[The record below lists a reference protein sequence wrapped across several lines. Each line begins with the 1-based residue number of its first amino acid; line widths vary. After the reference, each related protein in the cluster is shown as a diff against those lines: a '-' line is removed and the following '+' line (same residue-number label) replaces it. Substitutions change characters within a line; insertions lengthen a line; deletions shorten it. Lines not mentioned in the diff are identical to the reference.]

1 MQKPHKEVVRMEE
14 LSTRYNPSDLEEKWY
29 SRWKEGGY
37 FEPRGTGEPFTIMIP
52 PPNIT
57 APLHMGHALN
67 LVIQD
72 IIIRFKRMKGFKALW
87 VPGED
92 HAGIATQ
99 NAVEK
104 DLAKKGT
111 NRKELGREK
120 FLEATWNWTAEYRQ
134 RIREQIEAMG
144 CSVDW
149 SRERF
154 TMDDGLSEAVRKA
167 FVHLYK
173 QGLIY
178 RGKYIVN
185 WCPRCATVLS
195 DEEVEHE
202 DEKGAFYHIKY
213 PIKGSEEYVVIATTR
228 PETMLAD
235 TAVAVYPS
243 DDRYEGLSG
252 KTVILPLMDREIPII
267 QDRYV
272 DPSFGTGAL
281 KVTPAHDP
289 NDFQI
294 GLRHG
299 LEVIEVI
306 DKDAKINENGGK
318 YSGLDRYE
326 ARKQVVKDL
335 EEQGFLIKVEPMVHA
350 VGRCYRCETI
360 VEPSLSDQWYVK
372 VGPLAEKAIEAVEHG
387 DVVFFP
393 ETWKKVYLNWMHE
406 IRDWCISRQLW
417 WGHRVPVWYCD
428 DCNEVIVEEHDPEFC
443 PKCGSR
449 RLRQDED
456 VLDTWF
462 SSQLWPFT
470 TLGWP
475 EKTSDLEAFYPT
487 SVLVTAFDIIFF
499 WVARMIMAG
508 YHFMGEKPFNHV
520 YITRLIRDKNGRKM
534 SKSLGNGIDPLD
546 VIEEHG
552 TDAMRFTL
560 AILAAQNHDIK
571 LDVRFFETY
580 KKFANKIWNASR
592 FVLLNMEGFE
602 RMEIDETK
610 LAVEDRWIMSRLAK
624 SVTAVERSIDV
635 YDFPTASKTIYSFF
649 WNEFCDWY
657 IESIKPRLNRGGE
670 DRTVAQNV
678 LITTLDA
685 SLRMLHPFMPYITE
699 ELWQRLPG
707 SEGLLISSEWPEFDE
722 SDFDDASENEFSRIM
737 EMVRG
742 IRNVKAEMN
751 IPPSSKTDVYCLG
764 REFDPE
770 ILNLVSHLSNSNE
783 IGWRDEKTSG
793 SVSAWADTENTLYVV
808 LGEIDTEAEIRRLE
822 GKLDKERNDLIRT
835 KSKLE
840 NKSFVYNAPEEVVN
854 ENRERLSISQEN
866 IRRIEKII
874 EDLR

>member
-1 MQKPHKEVVRMEE
+1 MKE

-29 SRWKEGGY
+29 SCWKEGGF
-37 FEPRGTGEPFTIMIP
+37 FEPKGSGEPFTIMIP

-72 IIIRFKRMKGFKALW
+72 IIIRFKRMKGYRALW

-111 NRKELGREK
+111 NRKELGRER
-120 FLEATWNWTAEYRQ
+120 FLETTWNWAKEYRQ

-154 TMDDGLSEAVRKA
+154 TMDEGLSEAVRKA
-167 FVHLYK
+167 FVMLYK
-173 QGLIY
+173 EGLIY

-185 WCPRCATVLS
+185 WCPRCSTVLS

-213 PIKGSEEYVVIATTR
+213 PIKDSDGYVIIATTR

-243 DDRYEGLSG
+243 DDRYEGLVG
-252 KTVILPLMDREIPII
+252 KTVILPLMNREIPII

-299 LEVIEVI
+299 LEVIEVL
-306 DKDAKINENGGK
+306 DKDARINENGGK
-318 YSGLDRYE
+318 YKGLDRYE
-326 ARKQVVKDL
+326 ARKQIVKDL

-350 VGRCYRCETI
+350 VGRCYRCETV
-360 VEPSLSDQWYVK
+360 VEPCLSDQWYVK
-372 VGPLAEKAIEAVEHG
+372 VGPLAEKAIEAVEEG
-387 DVVFFP
+387 SVTFFP
-393 ETWKKVYLNWMHE
+393 ETWKKVYLNWMNE

-428 DCNEVIVEEHDPEFC
+428 DCNEVIVEEQDPSVC
-443 PKCGSR
+443 PKCGSKNI
-449 RLRQDED
+449 RQDED

-475 EKTSDLEAFYPT
+475 EKTEDLESFYPT

-546 VIEEHG
+546 VIREHG

-571 LDVRFFETY
+571 LDVRFFDIY
-580 KKFANKIWNASR
+580 KKFANKIWNAAR
-592 FVLLNMEGFE
+592 FALLNMEGFE
-602 RMEIDETK
+602 KVNLDEEE
-610 LAVEDRWIMSRLAK
+610 LAIEDRWILSRLAK
-624 SVTAVERSIDV
+624 SVKAVEESIDG
-635 YDFPTASKTIYSFF
+635 YDFPSASKMIYSFF

-657 IESIKPRLNRGGE
+657 IESTKPRLNREG
-670 DRTVAQNV
+670 RSRIVAQNV
-678 LITTLDA
+678 LVRTLDA

-699 ELWQRLPG
+699 ELWQNLPG
-707 SEGLLISSEWPEFDE
+707 SDGLLITARWPEFDE
-722 SDFDDASENEFSRIM
+722 SSFDNPSEVEYSRIM
-737 EMVRG
+737 DMVRG
-742 IRNVKAEMN
+742 VRNIKAEMN
-751 IPPSSKTDVYCLG
+751 IPPSSKTAVYYIG
-764 REFDPE
+764 EV
-770 ILNLVSHLSNSNE
+770 LNQEVVELVSHLSNSNE
-783 IGWRDEKTSG
+783 IDRRAEKTSG
-793 SVSAWADTENTLYVV
+793 SVSAWGDAENTLYVV
-808 LGEIDTEAEIRRLE
+808 LGEIDTDAEIERLT
-822 GKLDKERNDLIRT
+822 GKLEKERVDLART
-835 KSKLE
+835 LSKLE
-840 NKSFVYNAPEEVVN
+840 NGDFIRNAPEEVIT
-854 ENRERLSISQEN
+854 ENRERLATSKDN

-874 EDLR
+874 EDLK

>member
-1 MQKPHKEVVRMEE
+1 MEE

-111 NRKELGREK
+111 NREELGREK

-154 TMDDGLSEAVRKA
+154 TMDDGLSEAVRKS
-167 FVHLYK
+167 FVDLYK

-243 DDRYEGLSG
+243 DERYEGLAG
-252 KTVILPLMDREIPII
+252 KTVILPLMNREIPII

-306 DKDAKINENGGK
+306 DKDARINENGGK
-318 YSGLDRYE
+318 YRGLDRYE

-372 VGPLAEKAIEAVEHG
+372 VGPLAKRAIEAVEQG

-428 DCNEVIVEEHDPEFC
+428 DCNEIIVEEHDPEFC
-443 PKCGSR
+443 PRCGSR
-449 RLRQDED
+449 KLRQDED

-475 EKTSDLEAFYPT
+475 EKTSDLKAFYPT

-508 YHFMGEKPFNHV
+508 YHFMGDKPFDHV

-571 LDVRFFETY
+571 LDVRFFDTY

-592 FVLLNMEGFE
+592 FVFLNMEGFE
-602 RMEIDETK
+602 KMEIDETK

-624 SVTAVERSIDV
+624 SVTAVESSIDV

-657 IESIKPRLNRGGE
+657 IESIKPRLNRGAE
-670 DRTVAQNV
+670 DRAVAQNV
-678 LITTLDA
+678 LIKILDA

-699 ELWQRLPG
+699 EIWQRLPG

-737 EMVRG
+737 EIVRG

-764 REFDPE
+764 REIDSE
-770 ILNLVSHLSNSNE
+770 VLKLVSHLSNSNE
-783 IGWRDEKTSG
+783 IGRRDEKTSG
-793 SVSAWADTENTLYVV
+793 SVSAWADNENTLYVV
-808 LGEIDTEAEIRRLE
+808 LGEIDTEAEIQRLQ
-822 GKLDKERNDLIRT
+822 GKLEKERNDLTRT

-840 NKSFVYNAPEEVVN
+840 NKSFVDNAPEEVVN
-854 ENRERLSISQEN
+854 ENRERLSISQDN
-866 IRRIEKII
+866 ILRIEKII

>member
-1 MQKPHKEVVRMEE
+1 MKE

-29 SRWKEGGY
+29 SCWKEGGF
-37 FEPRGTGEPFTIMIP
+37 FEPKGSGEPFTIMIP

-72 IIIRFKRMKGFKALW
+72 IIIRFKRMKGYRALW

-111 NRKELGREK
+111 NRKELGRER
-120 FLEATWNWTAEYRQ
+120 FLETTWNWAKEYRQ

-154 TMDDGLSEAVRKA
+154 TMDEGLSEAVRKA
-167 FVHLYK
+167 FVMLYK
-173 QGLIY
+173 EGLIY

-185 WCPRCATVLS
+185 WCPRCSTVLS

-213 PIKGSEEYVVIATTR
+213 PIKDSDEYVIIATTR

-243 DDRYEGLSG
+243 DDRYEGLVG
-252 KTVILPLMDREIPII
+252 KTVILPLMNREIPII

-299 LEVIEVI
+299 LEVIEVL
-306 DKDAKINENGGK
+306 DKDARINENGGK
-318 YSGLDRYE
+318 YKGLDRYE
-326 ARKQVVKDL
+326 ARKQIVKDL

-350 VGRCYRCETI
+350 VGRCYRCETV
-360 VEPSLSDQWYVK
+360 VEPCLSDQWYVK
-372 VGPLAEKAIEAVEHG
+372 VGPLAEKAIEAVEEG
-387 DVVFFP
+387 SVTFFP
-393 ETWKKVYLNWMHE
+393 ETWKKVYLNWMNE

-428 DCNEVIVEEHDPEFC
+428 DCNEVIVEEQDPSVC
-443 PKCGSR
+443 PKCGSKNI
-449 RLRQDED
+449 RQDED

-475 EKTSDLEAFYPT
+475 EKTEDLESFYPT

-546 VIEEHG
+546 VIREHG

-571 LDVRFFETY
+571 LDVRFFDIY
-580 KKFANKIWNASR
+580 KKFANKIWNAAR
-592 FVLLNMEGFE
+592 FALLNMEGFE
-602 RMEIDETK
+602 KVNLDEEE
-610 LAVEDRWIMSRLAK
+610 LAIEDRWILSRLAK
-624 SVTAVERSIDV
+624 SVKAVEESIDG
-635 YDFPTASKTIYSFF
+635 YDFPSASKMIYSFF

-657 IESIKPRLNRGGE
+657 IESTKPRLNREG
-670 DRTVAQNV
+670 RSRIVAQNV
-678 LITTLDA
+678 LVRTLDA

-699 ELWQRLPG
+699 ELWQNLPG
-707 SEGLLISSEWPEFDE
+707 SDGLLITARWPEFDE
-722 SDFDDASENEFSRIM
+722 SSFDNPSEVEYSRIM
-737 EMVRG
+737 DMVRG
-742 IRNVKAEMN
+742 VRNIKAEMN
-751 IPPSSKTDVYCLG
+751 IPPSSKTAVYYIG
-764 REFDPE
+764 EV
-770 ILNLVSHLSNSNE
+770 LNQEVVELVSHLSNSNE
-783 IGWRDEKTSG
+783 IDRRAEKTSG
-793 SVSAWADTENTLYVV
+793 SVSAWGDAENTLYVV
-808 LGEIDTEAEIRRLE
+808 LGEIDTDAEIERLT
-822 GKLDKERNDLIRT
+822 GKLEKERVDLART
-835 KSKLE
+835 LSKLE
-840 NKSFVYNAPEEVVN
+840 NGDFIRNAPEEVIT
-854 ENRERLSISQEN
+854 ENRERLATSKDN

-874 EDLR
+874 EDLK

>member
-1 MQKPHKEVVRMEE
+1 MKE
-14 LSTRYNPSDLEEKWY
+14 LSTRYSPSELEKKWY

-72 IIIRFKRMKGFKALW
+72 FIIRFKRMKGFRALW

-111 NRKELGREK
+111 NRKEMGREK
-120 FLEATWNWTAEYRQ
+120 FLETTWDWAKEYRQ

-167 FVHLYK
+167 FVDLYK
-173 QGLIY
+173 EGLIY

-185 WCPRCATVLS
+185 WCPRCSTVLS

-213 PIKGSEEYVVIATTR
+213 PIKGGEEFVVIATTR

-243 DDRYEGLSG
+243 DERYSDLTG
-252 KTVILPLMDREIPII
+252 KTVILPLMEREIPII

-318 YSGLDRYE
+318 YRGLDRYE

-350 VGRCYRCETI
+350 VGRCYRCDTV

-372 VGPLAEKAIEAVEHG
+372 VGPLAERAIAAVENG
-387 DVVFFP
+387 EVVFFP
-393 ETWKKVYLNWMHE
+393 ETWKKVYLNWMRE

-428 DCNEVIVEEHDPEFC
+428 DCNEVIVEENDPSVC

-449 RLRQDED
+449 KLRQDED

-475 EKTSDLEAFYPT
+475 ETTPDLETFYPT

-508 YHFMGEKPFNHV
+508 YHFIGDRPFDHV

-546 VIEEHG
+546 VIKEHG

-560 AILAAQNHDIK
+560 AVLAAQNHDIK
-571 LDVRFFETY
+571 LDVKFFDTY
-580 KKFANKIWNASR
+580 KKFANKIWNAAR
-592 FVLLNMEGFE
+592 FALLNIEGFE
-602 RMEIDETK
+602 EIDLRKEK
-610 LAVEDRWIMSRLAK
+610 LAIEDRWILSRLAR
-624 SVTAVERSIDV
+624 SVKTVEESIDS
-635 YDFPTASKTIYSFF
+635 YDFPSAAKTIYSFF

-657 IESIKPRLNRGGE
+657 IESIKPRLNGGGRN
-670 DRTVAQNV
+670 RTIAQNV
-678 LITTLDA
+678 LVRILDS

-699 ELWQRLPG
+699 ELWQRLPD
-707 SEGLLISSEWPEFDE
+707 SKGLLIASEWPEFDE
-722 SDFDDASENEFSRIM
+722 SDFDVSSENEFSKIM

-751 IPPSSKTDVYCLG
+751 IPPSSRTDVYYLG
-764 REFDPE
+764 ERIDTE
-770 ILNLVSHLSNSNE
+770 ILKLVSNLSNSGE
-783 IGWRDEKTSG
+783 LIARSEKASG
-793 SVSAWADTENTLYVV
+793 SVSAWGDSGNTLYVV
-808 LGEIDTEAEIRRLE
+808 LGEIDTIAEIERLE
-822 GKLDKERNDLIRT
+822 GKLEKERSDLART

-840 NKSFVYNAPEEVVN
+840 NKSFVDNAPEEVVN
-854 ENRERLSISQEN
+854 ENKERLIISQDN

-874 EDLR
+874 EDLK

>member
-1 MQKPHKEVVRMEE
+1 MKE

-29 SRWKEGGY
+29 SCWKEGGF
-37 FEPRGTGEPFTIMIP
+37 FEPKGSGEPFTIMIP

-72 IIIRFKRMKGFKALW
+72 IIIRFKRMKGYRVLW

-111 NRKELGREK
+111 NRKELGRER
-120 FLEATWNWTAEYRQ
+120 FLETTWNWAKEYRQ

-154 TMDDGLSEAVRKA
+154 TMDEGLSEAVRKA
-167 FVHLYK
+167 FVMLYK
-173 QGLIY
+173 EGLIY

-185 WCPRCATVLS
+185 WCPRCSTVLS

-202 DEKGAFYHIKY
+202 DEKGAFYYIKY
-213 PIKGSEEYVVIATTR
+213 PIKDSDEYVIIATTR

-243 DDRYEGLSG
+243 DDRYEGLAG
-252 KTVILPLMDREIPII
+252 KTVILPLMNREIPII

-299 LEVIEVI
+299 LEVIEVL
-306 DKDAKINENGGK
+306 DKDARINENGGK
-318 YSGLDRYE
+318 YKGLDRYE
-326 ARKQVVKDL
+326 ARKQIVKDL

-350 VGRCYRCETI
+350 VGRCYRCETV

-372 VGPLAEKAIEAVEHG
+372 VGPLAEKAIEAVEEG
-387 DVVFFP
+387 SVTFFP
-393 ETWKKVYLNWMHE
+393 ETWKKVYLNWMNE

-428 DCNEVIVEEHDPEFC
+428 DCNEVIVEEQDPSVC
-443 PKCGSR
+443 PKCGSKNI
-449 RLRQDED
+449 RQDED

-475 EKTSDLEAFYPT
+475 EKTEDLESFYPT

-546 VIEEHG
+546 VIREHG

-571 LDVRFFETY
+571 LDVRFFDIY
-580 KKFANKIWNASR
+580 KKFANKIWNAAR
-592 FVLLNMEGFE
+592 FALLNMEGFE
-602 RMEIDETK
+602 KVNLDEEE
-610 LAVEDRWIMSRLAK
+610 LAIEDRWILSRLAK
-624 SVTAVERSIDV
+624 SVKAVEESIDG
-635 YDFPTASKTIYSFF
+635 YDFPSASKMIYSFF

-657 IESIKPRLNRGGE
+657 IESTKPRLNREG
-670 DRTVAQNV
+670 RSRIVAQNV
-678 LITTLDA
+678 LVRTLDA

-699 ELWQRLPG
+699 ELWQNLPG
-707 SEGLLISSEWPEFDE
+707 SDGLLITARWPEFDE
-722 SDFDDASENEFSRIM
+722 SSFDNPSEMEYSRIM
-737 EMVRG
+737 DMVRG
-742 IRNVKAEMN
+742 VRNIKAEMN
-751 IPPSSKTDVYCLG
+751 IPPSSKTDVYYIG
-764 REFDPE
+764 EV
-770 ILNLVSHLSNSNE
+770 LNQEVVELVSHLSNSNE
-783 IGWRDEKTSG
+783 IDRRAEKTSG
-793 SVSAWADTENTLYVV
+793 SVSAWGDAENTLYVV
-808 LGEIDTEAEIRRLE
+808 LGEIDTDAEIERLT
-822 GKLDKERNDLIRT
+822 GKLEKERVDLART
-835 KSKLE
+835 LSKLE
-840 NKSFVYNAPEEVVN
+840 NGDFIRNAPEEVIT
-854 ENRERLSISQEN
+854 ENRERLATSKDN

-874 EDLR
+874 EDLK

>member
-1 MQKPHKEVVRMEE
+1 MEE

-111 NRKELGREK
+111 NREELGREK

-154 TMDDGLSEAVRKA
+154 TMDDGLSEAVRKS
-167 FVHLYK
+167 FVDLYK

-243 DDRYEGLSG
+243 DERYEGIAG
-252 KTVILPLMDREIPII
+252 KTVILPLMNREIPII

-306 DKDAKINENGGK
+306 DKDARINENGGK
-318 YSGLDRYE
+318 YRGLDRYE

-372 VGPLAEKAIEAVEHG
+372 VGPLAKRAIEAVEQG

-428 DCNEVIVEEHDPEFC
+428 DCNETIVEEHDPEFC
-443 PKCGSR
+443 PRCGSR
-449 RLRQDED
+449 KLRQDED

-475 EKTSDLEAFYPT
+475 EKTSDLKAFYPT

-508 YHFMGEKPFNHV
+508 YHFMGDKPFDHV

-571 LDVRFFETY
+571 LDVRFFDTY

-602 RMEIDETK
+602 KMEIDETK

-624 SVTAVERSIDV
+624 SVTAVESSIDV

-657 IESIKPRLNRGGE
+657 IESIKPRLNRGAE
-670 DRTVAQNV
+670 DRAVAQNV
-678 LITTLDA
+678 LIKILDA

-699 ELWQRLPG
+699 EIWQRLPG

-737 EMVRG
+737 EIVRG

-764 REFDPE
+764 REIDSE
-770 ILNLVSHLSNSNE
+770 VLKLVSHLSNSNE
-783 IGWRDEKTSG
+783 IGRRDEKTSG
-793 SVSAWADTENTLYVV
+793 SVSAWADNENTLYVV
-808 LGEIDTEAEIRRLE
+808 LGEIDTEAEIQRLQ
-822 GKLDKERNDLIRT
+822 GKLEKERNDLTRT

-840 NKSFVYNAPEEVVN
+840 NKSFVDNAPEEVVN
-854 ENRERLSISQEN
+854 ENRERLSISQDN
-866 IRRIEKII
+866 ILRIEKII

>member
-1 MQKPHKEVVRMEE
+1 MEE
-14 LSTRYNPSDLEEKWY
+14 LSTRYSPSELEKKWY

-72 IIIRFKRMKGFKALW
+72 FIIRFKRMKGFRALW

-111 NRKELGREK
+111 NRKEMGREK
-120 FLEATWNWTAEYRQ
+120 FLETTWDWAKEYRQ

-167 FVHLYK
+167 FVDLYK
-173 QGLIY
+173 EGLIY

-185 WCPRCATVLS
+185 WCPRCSTVLS

-213 PIKGSEEYVVIATTR
+213 PIKGGDEFVVIATTR

-243 DDRYEGLSG
+243 DERYSDLTG
-252 KTVILPLMDREIPII
+252 KTVILPLMEREIPII

-318 YSGLDRYE
+318 YRGLDRYE

-335 EEQGFLIKVEPMVHA
+335 EEQGFLIKIEPMVHA
-350 VGRCYRCETI
+350 VGRCYRCDTV

-372 VGPLAEKAIEAVEHG
+372 VGPLAERAIAAVENG
-387 DVVFFP
+387 EVVFFP
-393 ETWKKVYLNWMHE
+393 ETWKKVYLNWMRE

-428 DCNEVIVEEHDPEFC
+428 DCNEVIVEENDPSVC

-449 RLRQDED
+449 KLRQDED

-475 EKTSDLEAFYPT
+475 ETTPDLETFYPT

-508 YHFMGEKPFNHV
+508 YHFIGDRPFDHV

-546 VIEEHG
+546 VIKEHG

-571 LDVRFFETY
+571 LDVKFFDTY
-580 KKFANKIWNASR
+580 KKFANKIWNAAR
-592 FVLLNMEGFE
+592 FALLNMERFE
-602 RMEIDETK
+602 EIDLRKEK
-610 LAVEDRWIMSRLAK
+610 LAIEDRWILSRLAR
-624 SVTAVERSIDV
+624 SVKTVEESIDS
-635 YDFPTASKTIYSFF
+635 YDFPSAAKTIYSFF

-657 IESIKPRLNRGGE
+657 IESIKPRLNGGGRN
-670 DRTVAQNV
+670 RTIAQNV
-678 LITTLDA
+678 LVRILDS

-699 ELWQRLPG
+699 ELWQRLPD
-707 SEGLLISSEWPEFDE
+707 SKGLLIASEWPEFDE
-722 SDFDDASENEFSRIM
+722 SDFDVSSENEFSKIM

-751 IPPSSKTDVYCLG
+751 IPPSSRTDVYYLG
-764 REFDPE
+764 ERIDTE
-770 ILNLVSHLSNSNE
+770 ILKLVSNLSNSGE
-783 IGWRDEKTSG
+783 LIARSEKASG
-793 SVSAWADTENTLYVV
+793 SVSAWGDSGNTLYVV
-808 LGEIDTEAEIRRLE
+808 LGEIDTIAEIERLE
-822 GKLDKERNDLIRT
+822 GKLEKERSDLART

-840 NKSFVYNAPEEVVN
+840 NKSFVDNAPEEVVN
-854 ENRERLSISQEN
+854 ENKERLIISQDN

-874 EDLR
+874 EDLK

>member
-1 MQKPHKEVVRMEE
+1 MKE

-29 SRWKEGGY
+29 SCWKEGGF
-37 FEPRGTGEPFTIMIP
+37 FEPKGSGEPFTIMIP

-72 IIIRFKRMKGFKALW
+72 IIIRFKRMKGYRALW

-111 NRKELGREK
+111 NRKELGRER
-120 FLEATWNWTAEYRQ
+120 FLETTWNWAKEYRQ

-154 TMDDGLSEAVRKA
+154 TMDEGLSEAVRKA
-167 FVHLYK
+167 FVMLYK
-173 QGLIY
+173 EGLIY

-185 WCPRCATVLS
+185 WCPRCSTVLS

-202 DEKGAFYHIKY
+202 DEKGAFYYIKY
-213 PIKGSEEYVVIATTR
+213 PIKDSDEYVIIATTR

-243 DDRYEGLSG
+243 DDRYEGLAG
-252 KTVILPLMDREIPII
+252 KTVILPLMNREIPII

-299 LEVIEVI
+299 LEVIEVL
-306 DKDAKINENGGK
+306 DKDARINENGGK
-318 YSGLDRYE
+318 YKGLDRYE
-326 ARKQVVKDL
+326 ARKQIVKDL

-350 VGRCYRCETI
+350 VGRCYRCETV

-372 VGPLAEKAIEAVEHG
+372 VGPLAEKAIEAVEEG
-387 DVVFFP
+387 SVTFFP
-393 ETWKKVYLNWMHE
+393 ETWKKVYLNWMNE

-428 DCNEVIVEEHDPEFC
+428 DCNEVIVEEQDPSVC
-443 PKCGSR
+443 PKCGSKNI
-449 RLRQDED
+449 RQDED

-475 EKTSDLEAFYPT
+475 EKTEDLESFYPT

-546 VIEEHG
+546 VIREHG

-571 LDVRFFETY
+571 LDVRFFDIY
-580 KKFANKIWNASR
+580 KKFANKIWNAAR
-592 FVLLNMEGFE
+592 FALLNMEGFE
-602 RMEIDETK
+602 KVNLDEEE
-610 LAVEDRWIMSRLAK
+610 LAIEDRWILSRLAK
-624 SVTAVERSIDV
+624 SVKAVEESIDG
-635 YDFPTASKTIYSFF
+635 YDFPSASKMIYSFF

-657 IESIKPRLNRGGE
+657 IESIKPRLNREGRG
-670 DRTVAQNV
+670 RIVAQNV
-678 LITTLDA
+678 LVRTLDA

-699 ELWQRLPG
+699 ELWQNLPG
-707 SEGLLISSEWPEFDE
+707 SDGLLITARWPEFDE
-722 SDFDDASENEFSRIM
+722 SSFDNPSEMEYSRIM
-737 EMVRG
+737 DMVRG
-742 IRNVKAEMN
+742 VRNIKAEMN
-751 IPPSSKTDVYCLG
+751 IPPSSKTDVYYIG
-764 REFDPE
+764 EV
-770 ILNLVSHLSNSNE
+770 LNQEVVELVSHLSNSNE
-783 IGWRDEKTSG
+783 IDRRAEKTSG
-793 SVSAWADTENTLYVV
+793 SVSAWGDAENTLYVV
-808 LGEIDTEAEIRRLE
+808 LGEIDTDAEIERLT
-822 GKLDKERNDLIRT
+822 GKLEKERGNLTRT
-835 KSKLE
+835 LSKLE
-840 NKSFVYNAPEEVVN
+840 NGDFIRNAPEEVIA
-854 ENRERLSISQEN
+854 ENRERLATSKDN

-874 EDLR
+874 EDLK

>member
-1 MQKPHKEVVRMEE
+1 MKE

-29 SRWKEGGY
+29 SCWKEGGF
-37 FEPRGTGEPFTIMIP
+37 FEPKGSGEPFTIMIP

-72 IIIRFKRMKGFKALW
+72 IIIRFKRMKGYRALW

-111 NRKELGREK
+111 NRKELGRER
-120 FLEATWNWTAEYRQ
+120 FLETTWNWAKEYRQ

-154 TMDDGLSEAVRKA
+154 TMDEGLSEAVRKA
-167 FVHLYK
+167 FVMLYK
-173 QGLIY
+173 EGLIY

-185 WCPRCATVLS
+185 WCPRCSTVLS

-202 DEKGAFYHIKY
+202 DEKGAFYYIKY
-213 PIKGSEEYVVIATTR
+213 PIKDSDEYVIIATTR

-243 DDRYEGLSG
+243 DDRYEGLVG
-252 KTVILPLMDREIPII
+252 KTVILPLMNREIPII

-299 LEVIEVI
+299 LEVIEVL
-306 DKDAKINENGGK
+306 DKDARINENGGK
-318 YSGLDRYE
+318 YKGLDRYE
-326 ARKQVVKDL
+326 ARKQIVKDL

-350 VGRCYRCETI
+350 VGRCYRCETV

-372 VGPLAEKAIEAVEHG
+372 VGPLAEKAIEAVEEG
-387 DVVFFP
+387 SVTFFP
-393 ETWKKVYLNWMHE
+393 ETWKKVYLNWMNE

-428 DCNEVIVEEHDPEFC
+428 DCNEVIVEEQDPSVC
-443 PKCGSR
+443 PKCGSKNI
-449 RLRQDED
+449 RQDED

-475 EKTSDLEAFYPT
+475 EKTEDLESFYPT

-546 VIEEHG
+546 VIREHG

-571 LDVRFFETY
+571 LDVRFFDIY
-580 KKFANKIWNASR
+580 KKFANKIWNAAR
-592 FVLLNMEGFE
+592 FALLNMEGFE
-602 RMEIDETK
+602 KVNLDEEE
-610 LAVEDRWIMSRLAK
+610 LAIEDRWILSRLAK
-624 SVTAVERSIDV
+624 SVKAVEESIDG
-635 YDFPTASKTIYSFF
+635 YDFPSASKMIYSFF

-657 IESIKPRLNRGGE
+657 IESIKPRLNREGRG
-670 DRTVAQNV
+670 RIVAQNV
-678 LITTLDA
+678 LVRTLDA

-699 ELWQRLPG
+699 ELWQNLPG
-707 SEGLLISSEWPEFDE
+707 SDGLLITARWPEFDE
-722 SDFDDASENEFSRIM
+722 SSFDNPSEMEYSRIM
-737 EMVRG
+737 DMVRG
-742 IRNVKAEMN
+742 VRNIKAEMN
-751 IPPSSKTDVYCLG
+751 IPPSSKTDVYYIG
-764 REFDPE
+764 EV
-770 ILNLVSHLSNSNE
+770 LNQEVVELVSHLSNSNE
-783 IGWRDEKTSG
+783 IDRRAEKTSG
-793 SVSAWADTENTLYVV
+793 SVSAWGDAENTLYVV
-808 LGEIDTEAEIRRLE
+808 LGEIDTDAEIERLT
-822 GKLDKERNDLIRT
+822 GKLEKERGDLART
-835 KSKLE
+835 LSKLE
-840 NKSFVYNAPEEVVN
+840 NGDFIRNAPEEVIA
-854 ENRERLSISQEN
+854 ENRERLATSKDN

-874 EDLR
+874 EDLK

>member
-1 MQKPHKEVVRMEE
+1 MEE
-14 LSTRYNPSDLEEKWY
+14 LSTRYSPSELEKKWY

-72 IIIRFKRMKGFKALW
+72 FIIRFKRMKGFRALW

-111 NRKELGREK
+111 NRKEMGREK
-120 FLEATWNWTAEYRQ
+120 FLETTWDWAKEYRQ

-167 FVHLYK
+167 FVDLYK
-173 QGLIY
+173 EGLIY

-185 WCPRCATVLS
+185 WCPRCSTVLS

-213 PIKGSEEYVVIATTR
+213 PIKGGEEFVVIATTR

-243 DDRYEGLSG
+243 DERYSDLTG
-252 KTVILPLMDREIPII
+252 KTVILPLMEREIPII

-318 YSGLDRYE
+318 YRGLDRYE

-350 VGRCYRCETI
+350 VGRCYRCDTV

-372 VGPLAEKAIEAVEHG
+372 VGPLAERAIAAVENG
-387 DVVFFP
+387 EVVFFP
-393 ETWKKVYLNWMHE
+393 ETWKKVYLNWMRE

-428 DCNEVIVEEHDPEFC
+428 DCNEVIVEENDPSVC

-449 RLRQDED
+449 KLRQDED

-475 EKTSDLEAFYPT
+475 ETTPDLETFYPT

-508 YHFMGEKPFNHV
+508 YHFIGDRPFDHV

-546 VIEEHG
+546 VIKEHG

-560 AILAAQNHDIK
+560 AVLAAQNHDIK
-571 LDVRFFETY
+571 LDVKFFDTY
-580 KKFANKIWNASR
+580 KKFANKIWNAAR
-592 FVLLNMEGFE
+592 FALLNMEGFE
-602 RMEIDETK
+602 EIDLRKEK
-610 LAVEDRWIMSRLAK
+610 LAIEDRWILSRLAR
-624 SVTAVERSIDV
+624 SVKTVEESIDS
-635 YDFPTASKTIYSFF
+635 YDFPSAAKTIYSFF

-657 IESIKPRLNRGGE
+657 IESIKPRLNGGGR
-670 DRTVAQNV
+670 DRTIAQNV
-678 LITTLDA
+678 LVRILDS

-699 ELWQRLPG
+699 ELWQRLPD
-707 SEGLLISSEWPEFDE
+707 SKGLLIASEWPEFDE
-722 SDFDDASENEFSRIM
+722 SDFDVSSENEFSKIM

-751 IPPSSKTDVYCLG
+751 IPPSSRTDVYYLG
-764 REFDPE
+764 ERIDTE
-770 ILNLVSHLSNSNE
+770 ILKLVSNLSNSGE
-783 IGWRDEKTSG
+783 LIARSEKASG
-793 SVSAWADTENTLYVV
+793 SVSAWGDSGNTLYVV
-808 LGEIDTEAEIRRLE
+808 LGEIDTIAEIERLE
-822 GKLDKERNDLIRT
+822 GKLEKERSDLART

-840 NKSFVYNAPEEVVN
+840 NKSFVDNAPEEVVN
-854 ENRERLSISQEN
+854 ENKERLIISQDN

-874 EDLR
+874 EDLK

>member
-1 MQKPHKEVVRMEE
+1 MEE
-14 LSTRYNPSDLEEKWY
+14 LSTRYSPSELEKKWY

-72 IIIRFKRMKGFKALW
+72 FIIRFKRMKGFRALW

-111 NRKELGREK
+111 NRKEMGREK
-120 FLEATWNWTAEYRQ
+120 FLETTWDWAKEYRQ

-167 FVHLYK
+167 FVDLYK
-173 QGLIY
+173 EGLIY

-185 WCPRCATVLS
+185 WCPRCSTVLS

-213 PIKGSEEYVVIATTR
+213 PIKGGEEFVVIATTR

-243 DDRYEGLSG
+243 DERYSDLTG
-252 KTVILPLMDREIPII
+252 KTVILPLMEREIPII

-318 YSGLDRYE
+318 YRGLDRYE

-350 VGRCYRCETI
+350 VGRCYRCDTV

-372 VGPLAEKAIEAVEHG
+372 VGPLAERAIAAVENG
-387 DVVFFP
+387 EVVFFP
-393 ETWKKVYLNWMHE
+393 ETWKKVYLNWMRE

-428 DCNEVIVEEHDPEFC
+428 DCNEVIVEENDPSVC

-449 RLRQDED
+449 KLRQDED

-475 EKTSDLEAFYPT
+475 ETTPDLETFYPT

-508 YHFMGEKPFNHV
+508 YHFIGDRPFDHV

-546 VIEEHG
+546 VIKEHG

-560 AILAAQNHDIK
+560 AVLAAQNHDIK
-571 LDVRFFETY
+571 LDVKFFDTY
-580 KKFANKIWNASR
+580 KKFANKIWNAAR
-592 FVLLNMEGFE
+592 FALLNMEGFE
-602 RMEIDETK
+602 EIDLRKEK
-610 LAVEDRWIMSRLAK
+610 LAIEDRWILSRLAR
-624 SVTAVERSIDV
+624 SVKTVEESIDS
-635 YDFPTASKTIYSFF
+635 YDFPSAAKTIYSFF

-657 IESIKPRLNRGGE
+657 IESIKPRLNGGGR
-670 DRTVAQNV
+670 DRTIAQNV
-678 LITTLDA
+678 LVRILDS

-699 ELWQRLPG
+699 ELWQRLPDSKG
-707 SEGLLISSEWPEFDE
+707 VLIASEWPEFDE
-722 SDFDDASENEFSRIM
+722 SDFDVSSENEFSKIM

-751 IPPSSKTDVYCLG
+751 IPPSSRTDVYYLG
-764 REFDPE
+764 ERIDTE
-770 ILNLVSHLSNSNE
+770 ILKLVSNLSNSGE
-783 IGWRDEKTSG
+783 LIARSEKASG
-793 SVSAWADTENTLYVV
+793 SVSAWGDSGNTLYVV
-808 LGEIDTEAEIRRLE
+808 LGEIDTIAEIERLE
-822 GKLDKERNDLIRT
+822 GKLEKERSDLART

-840 NKSFVYNAPEEVVN
+840 NKSFVDNAPEEVVN
-854 ENRERLSISQEN
+854 ENKERLIISQDN

-874 EDLR
+874 EDLK

>member
-1 MQKPHKEVVRMEE
+1 MKE

-29 SRWKEGGY
+29 SCWKEGGF
-37 FEPRGTGEPFTIMIP
+37 FEPKGSGEPFTIMIP

-72 IIIRFKRMKGFKALW
+72 IIIRFKRMKGYRALW

-111 NRKELGREK
+111 NRKELGRER
-120 FLEATWNWTAEYRQ
+120 FLETTWNWAKEYRQ

-154 TMDDGLSEAVRKA
+154 TMDEGLSEAVRKA
-167 FVHLYK
+167 FVMLYK
-173 QGLIY
+173 EGLIY

-185 WCPRCATVLS
+185 WCPRCSTVLS

-202 DEKGAFYHIKY
+202 DEKGAFYYIKY
-213 PIKGSEEYVVIATTR
+213 PIKDSDEYVIIATTR

-243 DDRYEGLSG
+243 DDRYEGLAG
-252 KTVILPLMDREIPII
+252 KTVILPLMNREIPII

-299 LEVIEVI
+299 LEVIEVL
-306 DKDAKINENGGK
+306 DKDARINENGGK
-318 YSGLDRYE
+318 YKGLDRYE
-326 ARKQVVKDL
+326 ARKQIVKDL

-350 VGRCYRCETI
+350 VGRCYRCETV

-372 VGPLAEKAIEAVEHG
+372 VGPLAEKAIEAVEEG
-387 DVVFFP
+387 SVTFFP
-393 ETWKKVYLNWMHE
+393 ETWKKVYLNWMNE

-428 DCNEVIVEEHDPEFC
+428 DCNEVIVEEQDPSVC
-443 PKCGSR
+443 PKCGSKNI
-449 RLRQDED
+449 RQDED

-475 EKTSDLEAFYPT
+475 EKTEDLESFYPT

-546 VIEEHG
+546 VIREHG

-571 LDVRFFETY
+571 LDVRFFDIY
-580 KKFANKIWNASR
+580 KKFANKIWNAAR
-592 FVLLNMEGFE
+592 FALLNMEGFE
-602 RMEIDETK
+602 KVNLDEEE
-610 LAVEDRWIMSRLAK
+610 LAIEDRWILSRLAK
-624 SVTAVERSIDV
+624 SVKAVEESIDG
-635 YDFPTASKTIYSFF
+635 YDFPSASKMIYSFF

-657 IESIKPRLNRGGE
+657 IESIKPRLNREGRG
-670 DRTVAQNV
+670 RIVAQNV
-678 LITTLDA
+678 LVRTLDT

-699 ELWQRLPG
+699 ELWQNLPG
-707 SEGLLISSEWPEFDE
+707 SDGLLITARWPEFDE
-722 SDFDDASENEFSRIM
+722 SNFDNPSEMEYSRIM
-737 EMVRG
+737 DMVRG
-742 IRNVKAEMN
+742 VRNIKAEMN
-751 IPPSSKTDVYCLG
+751 IPPSSKTDVYYIG
-764 REFDPE
+764 EV
-770 ILNLVSHLSNSNE
+770 LNQEVVELVSHLSNSNE
-783 IGWRDEKTSG
+783 IDRRAEKTSG
-793 SVSAWADTENTLYVV
+793 SVSAWGDAENTLYVV
-808 LGEIDTEAEIRRLE
+808 LGEIDTDAEIERLT
-822 GKLDKERNDLIRT
+822 GKLEKERGDLART
-835 KSKLE
+835 LSKLE
-840 NKSFVYNAPEEVVN
+840 NGDFIRNAPEEVIA
-854 ENRERLSISQEN
+854 ENRERLATSKDN

-874 EDLR
+874 EDLK

>member
-1 MQKPHKEVVRMEE
+1 MEE

-306 DKDAKINENGGK
+306 DKDARINENGGK

-602 RMEIDETK
+602 KMEIDETK

-751 IPPSSKTDVYCLG
+751 IPPSSKTDIYCLG
-764 REFDPE
+764 REIDSE
-770 ILNLVSHLSNSNE
+770 VLNLVSHLSNSNE
-783 IGWRDEKTSG
+783 IGRRDEKTSG

>member
-602 RMEIDETK
+602 KMEIDETK

-840 NKSFVYNAPEEVVN
+840 NKSFVDNAPEEVVN

>member
-1 MQKPHKEVVRMEE
+1 MKE

-29 SRWKEGGY
+29 SCWKEGGF
-37 FEPRGTGEPFTIMIP
+37 FEPKGSGEPFTIMIP

-72 IIIRFKRMKGFKALW
+72 IIIRFKRMKGYRALW

-111 NRKELGREK
+111 NRKELGRER
-120 FLEATWNWTAEYRQ
+120 FLETTWNWAKEYRQ

-154 TMDDGLSEAVRKA
+154 TMDEGLSEAVRKA
-167 FVHLYK
+167 FVMLYK
-173 QGLIY
+173 EGLIY

-185 WCPRCATVLS
+185 WCPRCSTVLS

-213 PIKGSEEYVVIATTR
+213 PIKDSDEYVIIATTR

-243 DDRYEGLSG
+243 DDRYEGLVG
-252 KTVILPLMDREIPII
+252 KTVILPLMNREIPII

-299 LEVIEVI
+299 LEVIEVL
-306 DKDAKINENGGK
+306 DKDARINENGGK
-318 YSGLDRYE
+318 YKGLDRYE
-326 ARKQVVKDL
+326 ARKQIVKDL

-350 VGRCYRCETI
+350 VGRCYRCETV
-360 VEPSLSDQWYVK
+360 VEPCLSDQWYVK
-372 VGPLAEKAIEAVEHG
+372 VGPLAEKAIEAVEEG
-387 DVVFFP
+387 SVTFFP
-393 ETWKKVYLNWMHE
+393 ETWKKVYLNWMNE

-428 DCNEVIVEEHDPEFC
+428 DCNEVIVEEQDPSVC
-443 PKCGSR
+443 PKCGSKNI
-449 RLRQDED
+449 RQDED

-475 EKTSDLEAFYPT
+475 EKTEDLESFYPT

-546 VIEEHG
+546 VIREHG

-571 LDVRFFETY
+571 LDVRFFDIY
-580 KKFANKIWNASR
+580 KKFANKIWNAAR
-592 FVLLNMEGFE
+592 FALLNMEGFE
-602 RMEIDETK
+602 KVNLDEEE
-610 LAVEDRWIMSRLAK
+610 LAIEDRWILSRLAK
-624 SVTAVERSIDV
+624 SVKAVEESIDG
-635 YDFPTASKTIYSFF
+635 YDFPSASKMIYSFF

-657 IESIKPRLNRGGE
+657 IESTKPRLNREG
-670 DRTVAQNV
+670 RSRIVAQNV
-678 LITTLDA
+678 LVRTLDA

-699 ELWQRLPG
+699 ELWQNLPG
-707 SEGLLISSEWPEFDE
+707 SDGLLITARWPEFDE
-722 SDFDDASENEFSRIM
+722 SSFDNPSEVEYSRIM
-737 EMVRG
+737 DMVRG
-742 IRNVKAEMN
+742 VRNIKAEMN
-751 IPPSSKTDVYCLG
+751 IPPSSKTDVYYIG
-764 REFDPE
+764 EV
-770 ILNLVSHLSNSNE
+770 LNQEVVELVSHLSNSNE
-783 IGWRDEKTSG
+783 IDRRAEKTSG
-793 SVSAWADTENTLYVV
+793 SVSAWGDAENTLYVV
-808 LGEIDTEAEIRRLE
+808 LGEIDTDAEIERLT
-822 GKLDKERNDLIRT
+822 GKLEKERVDLART
-835 KSKLE
+835 LSKLE
-840 NKSFVYNAPEEVVN
+840 NGDFIRNAPEEVIT
-854 ENRERLSISQEN
+854 ENRERLATSKDN

-874 EDLR
+874 EDLK

>member
-1 MQKPHKEVVRMEE
+1 MKE
-14 LSTRYNPSDLEEKWY
+14 LSTRYSPSELEKKWY

-72 IIIRFKRMKGFKALW
+72 FIIRFKRMKGFRALW

-111 NRKELGREK
+111 NRKEMGREK
-120 FLEATWNWTAEYRQ
+120 FLETTWDWAKEYRQ

-167 FVHLYK
+167 FVDLYK
-173 QGLIY
+173 EGLIY

-185 WCPRCATVLS
+185 WCPRCSTVLS

-213 PIKGSEEYVVIATTR
+213 PIKGGEEFVVIATTR

-243 DDRYEGLSG
+243 DERYSDLTG
-252 KTVILPLMDREIPII
+252 KTVILPLMEREIPII

-318 YSGLDRYE
+318 YRGLDRYE

-350 VGRCYRCETI
+350 VGRCYRCDTV

-372 VGPLAEKAIEAVEHG
+372 VGPLAERAIAAVENG
-387 DVVFFP
+387 EVVFFP
-393 ETWKKVYLNWMHE
+393 ETWKKVYLNWMRE

-428 DCNEVIVEEHDPEFC
+428 DCNEVIVEESDPSVC

-449 RLRQDED
+449 KLRQDED

-475 EKTSDLEAFYPT
+475 ETTPDLETFYPT

-508 YHFMGEKPFNHV
+508 YHFIGDRPFDHV

-546 VIEEHG
+546 VIKEHG

-560 AILAAQNHDIK
+560 AVLAAQNHDIK
-571 LDVRFFETY
+571 LDVKFFDTY
-580 KKFANKIWNASR
+580 KKFANKIWNAAR
-592 FVLLNMEGFE
+592 FALLNIEGFE
-602 RMEIDETK
+602 EIDLRKEK
-610 LAVEDRWIMSRLAK
+610 LAIEDRWILSRLAR
-624 SVTAVERSIDV
+624 SVKTVEESIDS
-635 YDFPTASKTIYSFF
+635 YDFPSAAKTIYSFF

-657 IESIKPRLNRGGE
+657 IESIKPRLNGGGR
-670 DRTVAQNV
+670 DRTIAQNV
-678 LITTLDA
+678 LVRILDS

-699 ELWQRLPG
+699 ELWQRLPN
-707 SEGLLISSEWPEFDE
+707 SKGLLIASEWPEFDE
-722 SDFDDASENEFSRIM
+722 SDFDVSSENEFSKIM

-751 IPPSSKTDVYCLG
+751 IPPSSRTDVYYLG
-764 REFDPE
+764 ERIDTE
-770 ILNLVSHLSNSNE
+770 ILKLVSNLSNSGE
-783 IGWRDEKTSG
+783 LIARSEKASG
-793 SVSAWADTENTLYVV
+793 SVSAWGDSGNTLYVV
-808 LGEIDTEAEIRRLE
+808 LGEIDTIAEIERLE
-822 GKLDKERNDLIRT
+822 GKLEKERSDLART

-840 NKSFVYNAPEEVVN
+840 NKSFVDNAPEEVVN
-854 ENRERLSISQEN
+854 ENKERLIISQDN

-874 EDLR
+874 EDLK

>member
-1 MQKPHKEVVRMEE
+1 MKE

-29 SRWKEGGY
+29 SCWKEGGF
-37 FEPRGTGEPFTIMIP
+37 FEPKGSGEPFTIMIP

-72 IIIRFKRMKGFKALW
+72 IIIRFKRMKGYRALW

-111 NRKELGREK
+111 NRKELGRER
-120 FLEATWNWTAEYRQ
+120 FLETTWNWAKEYRQ

-154 TMDDGLSEAVRKA
+154 TMDEGLSEAVRKA
-167 FVHLYK
+167 FVMLYK
-173 QGLIY
+173 EGLIY

-185 WCPRCATVLS
+185 WCPRCSTVLS

-202 DEKGAFYHIKY
+202 DEKGAFYYIKY
-213 PIKGSEEYVVIATTR
+213 PIKDSDEYVIIATTR

-243 DDRYEGLSG
+243 DDRYEGLAG
-252 KTVILPLMDREIPII
+252 KTVILPLMNREIPII

-299 LEVIEVI
+299 LEVIEVL
-306 DKDAKINENGGK
+306 DKDARINENGGK
-318 YSGLDRYE
+318 YKGLDRYE
-326 ARKQVVKDL
+326 ARKQIVKDL

-350 VGRCYRCETI
+350 VGRCYRCETV

-372 VGPLAEKAIEAVEHG
+372 VGPLAEKAIEAVEEG
-387 DVVFFP
+387 SVTFFP
-393 ETWKKVYLNWMHE
+393 ETWKKVYLNWMNE

-428 DCNEVIVEEHDPEFC
+428 DCNEVIVEEQDPSVC
-443 PKCGSR
+443 PKCGSKNI
-449 RLRQDED
+449 RQDED

-475 EKTSDLEAFYPT
+475 EKTEDLESFYPT

-546 VIEEHG
+546 VIREHG

-571 LDVRFFETY
+571 LDVRFFDIY
-580 KKFANKIWNASR
+580 KKFANKIWNAAR
-592 FVLLNMEGFE
+592 FALLNMEGFE
-602 RMEIDETK
+602 KVNLDEEE
-610 LAVEDRWIMSRLAK
+610 LAIEDRWILSRLAK
-624 SVTAVERSIDV
+624 SVKAVEESIDG
-635 YDFPTASKTIYSFF
+635 YDFPSASKMIYSFF

-657 IESIKPRLNRGGE
+657 IESIKPRLNREGRG
-670 DRTVAQNV
+670 RIVAQNV
-678 LITTLDA
+678 LVRTLDA

-699 ELWQRLPG
+699 ELWQNLPG
-707 SEGLLISSEWPEFDE
+707 SDGLLITARWPEFDE
-722 SDFDDASENEFSRIM
+722 SSFDNPSEMEYSRIM
-737 EMVRG
+737 DMVRG
-742 IRNVKAEMN
+742 VRNIKAEMN
-751 IPPSSKTDVYCLG
+751 IPPSSKTDVYYIG
-764 REFDPE
+764 EV
-770 ILNLVSHLSNSNE
+770 LNQEVVELVSHLSNSNE
-783 IGWRDEKTSG
+783 IDRRAEKTSG
-793 SVSAWADTENTLYVV
+793 SVSAWGDAENTLYVV
-808 LGEIDTEAEIRRLE
+808 LGEIDTDAEIERLT
-822 GKLDKERNDLIRT
+822 GKLEKERGNLTRT
-835 KSKLE
+835 LSKLE
-840 NKSFVYNAPEEVVN
+840 NGDFIRNAPEEVIA
-854 ENRERLSISQEN
+854 ENRERLATCKDN

-874 EDLR
+874 EDLK

>member
-1 MQKPHKEVVRMEE
+1 MEE

-111 NRKELGREK
+111 NREELGREK

-154 TMDDGLSEAVRKA
+154 TMDDGLSEAVRKS
-167 FVHLYK
+167 FVDLYK

-243 DDRYEGLSG
+243 DERYEGIAG
-252 KTVILPLMDREIPII
+252 KTVILPLMNREIPII

-289 NDFQI
+289 NDFRI

-306 DKDAKINENGGK
+306 DKDARINENGGK
-318 YSGLDRYE
+318 YRGLDRYE

-372 VGPLAEKAIEAVEHG
+372 VGPLAKRAIEAVEQG

-428 DCNEVIVEEHDPEFC
+428 DCNEIIVEEHDPEFC
-443 PKCGSR
+443 PRCGSR
-449 RLRQDED
+449 KLRQDED

-475 EKTSDLEAFYPT
+475 EKTSDLKAFYPT

-508 YHFMGEKPFNHV
+508 YHFMGDKPFDHV

-571 LDVRFFETY
+571 LDVRFFDTY

-592 FVLLNMEGFE
+592 FVFLNMEGFE
-602 RMEIDETK
+602 KMEIDETK

-624 SVTAVERSIDV
+624 SVTAVESSIDV

-657 IESIKPRLNRGGE
+657 IESVKPRLNRGAE
-670 DRTVAQNV
+670 DRAVAQNV
-678 LITTLDA
+678 LIKILDA

-699 ELWQRLPG
+699 EIWQRLPG

-737 EMVRG
+737 EIVRG

-764 REFDPE
+764 REIDSE
-770 ILNLVSHLSNSNE
+770 VLKLVSHLSNSNE
-783 IGWRDEKTSG
+783 IGRRDEKTSG
-793 SVSAWADTENTLYVV
+793 SVSAWADNENTLYVV
-808 LGEIDTEAEIRRLE
+808 LGEIDTEAEIQRLQ
-822 GKLDKERNDLIRT
+822 GKLEKERNDLTRT

-840 NKSFVYNAPEEVVN
+840 NKSFVDNAPEEVVN
-854 ENRERLSISQEN
+854 ENRERLSISQDN
-866 IRRIEKII
+866 ILRIEKII

>member
-1 MQKPHKEVVRMEE
+1 MEE

-111 NRKELGREK
+111 NREELGREK

-154 TMDDGLSEAVRKA
+154 TMDDGLSEAVRKS
-167 FVHLYK
+167 FVDLYK

-243 DDRYEGLSG
+243 DERYEGIAG
-252 KTVILPLMDREIPII
+252 KTVILPLMNREIPII

-306 DKDAKINENGGK
+306 DKDARINENGGK
-318 YSGLDRYE
+318 YRGLDRYE

-335 EEQGFLIKVEPMVHA
+335 EKQGFLIKVEPMVHA

-372 VGPLAEKAIEAVEHG
+372 VGPLAKRAIEAVEQG
-387 DVVFFP
+387 NVVFFP

-428 DCNEVIVEEHDPEFC
+428 DCNEIIVEEHDPEFC
-443 PKCGSR
+443 PRCGSR
-449 RLRQDED
+449 KLRQDED

-475 EKTSDLEAFYPT
+475 EKTSDLKAFYPT

-508 YHFMGEKPFNHV
+508 YHFMGDKPFDHV

-571 LDVRFFETY
+571 LDVRFFDTY

-602 RMEIDETK
+602 KMEIDETK

-624 SVTAVERSIDV
+624 SVTAVESSIDV

-657 IESIKPRLNRGGE
+657 IESIKPRLNRGAE
-670 DRTVAQNV
+670 DRAVAQNV
-678 LITTLDA
+678 LIKILDA

-699 ELWQRLPG
+699 EIWQRLPG

-737 EMVRG
+737 EIVRG

-764 REFDPE
+764 REIDSE
-770 ILNLVSHLSNSNE
+770 VLKLVSHLSNSNE
-783 IGWRDEKTSG
+783 IGRRDEKTSG
-793 SVSAWADTENTLYVV
+793 SVSAWADNENTLYVV
-808 LGEIDTEAEIRRLE
+808 LGEIDTEAEIQRLQ
-822 GKLDKERNDLIRT
+822 GKLEKERNDLTRT

-840 NKSFVYNAPEEVVN
+840 NKSFVDNAPEEVVN
-854 ENRERLSISQEN
+854 ENRERLSISQDN
-866 IRRIEKII
+866 ILRIEKII

>member
-1 MQKPHKEVVRMEE
+1 MKE

-29 SRWKEGGY
+29 SCWKEGGF
-37 FEPRGTGEPFTIMIP
+37 FEPKGSGEPFTIMIP

-72 IIIRFKRMKGFKALW
+72 IIIRFKRMKGYRALW

-111 NRKELGREK
+111 NRKELGRER
-120 FLEATWNWTAEYRQ
+120 FLETTWNWAKEYRQ

-154 TMDDGLSEAVRKA
+154 TMDEGLSEAVRKA
-167 FVHLYK
+167 FVMLYK
-173 QGLIY
+173 EGLIY

-185 WCPRCATVLS
+185 WCPRCSTVLS

-202 DEKGAFYHIKY
+202 DEKGAFYYIKY
-213 PIKGSEEYVVIATTR
+213 PIKDSDEYVIIATTR

-243 DDRYEGLSG
+243 DDRYEGLAG
-252 KTVILPLMDREIPII
+252 KTVILPLMNREIPII

-299 LEVIEVI
+299 LEVIEVL
-306 DKDAKINENGGK
+306 DKDARINENGGK
-318 YSGLDRYE
+318 YKGLDRYE
-326 ARKQVVKDL
+326 ARKQIVKDL

-350 VGRCYRCETI
+350 VGRCYRCETV

-372 VGPLAEKAIEAVEHG
+372 VGPLAEKAIEAVEEG
-387 DVVFFP
+387 SVTFFP
-393 ETWKKVYLNWMHE
+393 ETWKKVYLNWMNE

-428 DCNEVIVEEHDPEFC
+428 DCNEVIVEEQDPSVC
-443 PKCGSR
+443 PKCGSKNI
-449 RLRQDED
+449 RQDED

-475 EKTSDLEAFYPT
+475 EKTEDLESFYPT

-546 VIEEHG
+546 VIREHG

-571 LDVRFFETY
+571 LDVRFFDIY
-580 KKFANKIWNASR
+580 KKFANKIWNAAR
-592 FVLLNMEGFE
+592 FALLNMEGFE
-602 RMEIDETK
+602 KVNLDEEE
-610 LAVEDRWIMSRLAK
+610 LAIEDRWILSRLAK
-624 SVTAVERSIDV
+624 SVKAVEESIDG
-635 YDFPTASKTIYSFF
+635 YDFPSASKMIYSFF

-657 IESIKPRLNRGGE
+657 IESIKPRLNREGRG
-670 DRTVAQNV
+670 RIVAQNV
-678 LITTLDA
+678 LVRTLDA

-699 ELWQRLPG
+699 ELWQNLPG
-707 SEGLLISSEWPEFDE
+707 SDGLLITARWPEFDE
-722 SDFDDASENEFSRIM
+722 SSFDNPSEMEYSRIM
-737 EMVRG
+737 DMVRG
-742 IRNVKAEMN
+742 VRNIKAEMN
-751 IPPSSKTDVYCLG
+751 IPPSSKTDVYYIG
-764 REFDPE
+764 EV
-770 ILNLVSHLSNSNE
+770 LNQEVVELVSHLSNSNE
-783 IGWRDEKTSG
+783 IDRRAEKTSG
-793 SVSAWADTENTLYVV
+793 SVSAWGDAENTLYVV
-808 LGEIDTEAEIRRLE
+808 LGEIDTDAEIERLT
-822 GKLDKERNDLIRT
+822 GKLEKERGDLART
-835 KSKLE
+835 LSKLE
-840 NKSFVYNAPEEVVN
+840 NGDFIRNAPEEVIA
-854 ENRERLSISQEN
+854 ENRERLATCKDN

-874 EDLR
+874 EDLK

>member
-1 MQKPHKEVVRMEE
+1 MEE

-111 NRKELGREK
+111 NREELGREK

-154 TMDDGLSEAVRKA
+154 TMDDGLSEAVRKS
-167 FVHLYK
+167 FVDLYK

-243 DDRYEGLSG
+243 DERYEGIAG
-252 KTVILPLMDREIPII
+252 KTVILPLMNREIPII

-306 DKDAKINENGGK
+306 DKDARINENGGK
-318 YSGLDRYE
+318 YRGLDRYE

-335 EEQGFLIKVEPMVHA
+335 EKQGFLIKVEPMVHA

-372 VGPLAEKAIEAVEHG
+372 VGPLAKRAIEAVEQG

-428 DCNEVIVEEHDPEFC
+428 DCNEIIVEEHDPEFC
-443 PKCGSR
+443 PRCGSR
-449 RLRQDED
+449 KLRQDED

-475 EKTSDLEAFYPT
+475 EKTSDLKAFYPT

-508 YHFMGEKPFNHV
+508 YHFMGDKPFDHV

-571 LDVRFFETY
+571 LDVRFFDTY

-602 RMEIDETK
+602 KMEIDETK

-624 SVTAVERSIDV
+624 SVTAVESSIDV

-657 IESIKPRLNRGGE
+657 IESVKPRLNRGAE
-670 DRTVAQNV
+670 DRAVAQNV
-678 LITTLDA
+678 LIKILDA

-699 ELWQRLPG
+699 EIWQRLPG

-737 EMVRG
+737 EIVRG

-764 REFDPE
+764 REIDSE
-770 ILNLVSHLSNSNE
+770 VLKLVSHLSNSNE
-783 IGWRDEKTSG
+783 IGRRDEKTSG
-793 SVSAWADTENTLYVV
+793 SVSAWADNENTLYVV
-808 LGEIDTEAEIRRLE
+808 LGEIDTEAEIQRLQ
-822 GKLDKERNDLIRT
+822 GKLEKERNDLTRT

-840 NKSFVYNAPEEVVN
+840 NKSFVDNAPEEVVN
-854 ENRERLSISQEN
+854 ENRERLSISQDN
-866 IRRIEKII
+866 ILRIEKII

>member
-1 MQKPHKEVVRMEE
+1 MEE

-111 NRKELGREK
+111 NRKELGRER

-154 TMDDGLSEAVRKA
+154 TMDDGLSEAVRKS
-167 FVHLYK
+167 FVDLYK

-252 KTVILPLMDREIPII
+252 KTVILPLMNREIPII

-306 DKDAKINENGGK
+306 DKDARINENGGK

-428 DCNEVIVEEHDPEFC
+428 DCNEIIVEEHDPEFC

-449 RLRQDED
+449 KLRQDED

-592 FVLLNMEGFE
+592 FALINMEGFE
-602 RMEIDETK
+602 KMEIDETK

-707 SEGLLISSEWPEFDE
+707 SDGMLIASEWPEFDE

-751 IPPSSKTDVYCLG
+751 IPPSSRTDVYCLG
-764 REFDPE
+764 REIDSE

-783 IGWRDEKTSG
+783 IGRRNEKASG

-840 NKSFVYNAPEEVVN
+840 NKSFVDNAPEEVVN
-854 ENRERLSISQEN
+854 ENRERLSISQDN

>member
-1 MQKPHKEVVRMEE
+1 MKE
-14 LSTRYNPSDLEEKWY
+14 LSTRYSPSELEKKWY

-72 IIIRFKRMKGFKALW
+72 FIIRFKRMKGFRVLW

-111 NRKELGREK
+111 NRKEMGREK
-120 FLEATWNWTAEYRQ
+120 FLETTWDWAKEYRQ

-167 FVHLYK
+167 FVDLYK
-173 QGLIY
+173 EGLIY

-185 WCPRCATVLS
+185 WCPRCSTVLS

-213 PIKGSEEYVVIATTR
+213 PIKGGEEFVVIATTR

-243 DDRYEGLSG
+243 DERYSDLTG
-252 KTVILPLMDREIPII
+252 KTVILPLMEREIPII

-318 YSGLDRYE
+318 YCGLDRYE

-350 VGRCYRCETI
+350 VGRCYRCDTV

-372 VGPLAEKAIEAVEHG
+372 VGPLAERAIAAVENG
-387 DVVFFP
+387 EVVFFP
-393 ETWKKVYLNWMHE
+393 ETWKKVYLNWMRE

-428 DCNEVIVEEHDPEFC
+428 DCNEVIVEENDPSVC

-449 RLRQDED
+449 KLRQDED

-475 EKTSDLEAFYPT
+475 ETTPDLETFYPT

-508 YHFMGEKPFNHV
+508 YHFIGDRPFDHV

-546 VIEEHG
+546 VIKEHG

-571 LDVRFFETY
+571 LDVKFFDTY
-580 KKFANKIWNASR
+580 KKFANKIWNAAR
-592 FVLLNMEGFE
+592 FALLNMERFE
-602 RMEIDETK
+602 EIDLRKEK
-610 LAVEDRWIMSRLAK
+610 LAIEDRWILSRLAR
-624 SVTAVERSIDV
+624 SVRTVEEAIDS
-635 YDFPTASKTIYSFF
+635 YDFPSAAKTIYSFF

-657 IESIKPRLNRGGE
+657 IESIKPRLNGGGR
-670 DRTVAQNV
+670 DRTIAQNV
-678 LITTLDA
+678 LVRILDS
-685 SLRMLHPFMPYITE
+685 SLKMLHPFMP
-699 ELWQRLPG
+699 
-707 SEGLLISSEWPEFDE
+707 
-722 SDFDDASENEFSRIM
+722 
-737 EMVRG
+737 
-742 IRNVKAEMN
+742 
-751 IPPSSKTDVYCLG
+751 
-764 REFDPE
+764 
-770 ILNLVSHLSNSNE
+770 
-783 IGWRDEKTSG
+783 
-793 SVSAWADTENTLYVV
+793 
-808 LGEIDTEAEIRRLE
+808 
-822 GKLDKERNDLIRT
+822 
-835 KSKLE
+835 
-840 NKSFVYNAPEEVVN
+840 
-854 ENRERLSISQEN
+854 
-866 IRRIEKII
+866 
-874 EDLR
+874 

>member
-111 NRKELGREK
+111 NREELGREK

-154 TMDDGLSEAVRKA
+154 TMDDGLSEAVRKS
-167 FVHLYK
+167 FVDLYK

-243 DDRYEGLSG
+243 DERYEGIAG
-252 KTVILPLMDREIPII
+252 KTVILPLMNREIPII

-306 DKDAKINENGGK
+306 DKDARINENGGK
-318 YSGLDRYE
+318 YRGLDRYE

-372 VGPLAEKAIEAVEHG
+372 VGPLAKRAIEAVEQG

-428 DCNEVIVEEHDPEFC
+428 DCNEIIVEEHDPEFC
-443 PKCGSR
+443 PRCGSR
-449 RLRQDED
+449 KLRQDED

-475 EKTSDLEAFYPT
+475 EKTSYLKAFYPT

-508 YHFMGEKPFNHV
+508 YHFMGDKPFDHV

-571 LDVRFFETY
+571 LDVRFFDTY

-592 FVLLNMEGFE
+592 FVFLNMEGFE
-602 RMEIDETK
+602 KMEIDETK

-624 SVTAVERSIDV
+624 SVTAVESSIDV

-657 IESIKPRLNRGGE
+657 IESVKPRLNRGAE
-670 DRTVAQNV
+670 DRAVAQNV
-678 LITTLDA
+678 LIKILDA

-699 ELWQRLPG
+699 EIWQRLPG

-737 EMVRG
+737 EIVRG

-764 REFDPE
+764 REIDSE
-770 ILNLVSHLSNSNE
+770 VLKLVSHLSNSNE

-793 SVSAWADTENTLYVV
+793 SVSAWADNENTLYVV
-808 LGEIDTEAEIRRLE
+808 LGEIDTEAEIQRLQ
-822 GKLDKERNDLIRT
+822 GKLEKERNDLTRT

-840 NKSFVYNAPEEVVN
+840 NKSFVDNAPEEVVN
-854 ENRERLSISQEN
+854 ENRERLSISQDN
-866 IRRIEKII
+866 ILRIEKIV

>member
-1 MQKPHKEVVRMEE
+1 MKE
-14 LSTRYNPSDLEEKWY
+14 LSTRYSPSELEKKWY

-72 IIIRFKRMKGFKALW
+72 FIIRFKRMKGFRALW

-111 NRKELGREK
+111 NRKEMGREK
-120 FLEATWNWTAEYRQ
+120 FLETTWDWAKEYRQ

-167 FVHLYK
+167 FVDLYK
-173 QGLIY
+173 EGLIY

-185 WCPRCATVLS
+185 WCPRCSTVLS

-213 PIKGSEEYVVIATTR
+213 PIKGGEEFVVIATTR

-243 DDRYEGLSG
+243 DERYSDLTG
-252 KTVILPLMDREIPII
+252 KTVILPLMEREIPII

-318 YSGLDRYE
+318 YRGLDRYE

-350 VGRCYRCETI
+350 VGRCYRCDTV

-372 VGPLAEKAIEAVEHG
+372 VGPLAERAIAAVENG
-387 DVVFFP
+387 EVVFFP
-393 ETWKKVYLNWMHE
+393 ETWKKVYLNWMRE

-428 DCNEVIVEEHDPEFC
+428 DCNEVIVEENDPSVC

-449 RLRQDED
+449 KLRQDED

-475 EKTSDLEAFYPT
+475 ETTPDLETFYPT

-508 YHFMGEKPFNHV
+508 YHFIGDRPFDHV

-546 VIEEHG
+546 VIKEHG

-560 AILAAQNHDIK
+560 AVLAAQNHDIK
-571 LDVRFFETY
+571 LDVKFFDTY
-580 KKFANKIWNASR
+580 KKFANKIWNAAR
-592 FVLLNMEGFE
+592 FALLNMEGFE
-602 RMEIDETK
+602 EIDLRKEK
-610 LAVEDRWIMSRLAK
+610 LAIEDRWILSRLAR
-624 SVTAVERSIDV
+624 SVKTVEESIDS
-635 YDFPTASKTIYSFF
+635 YDFPSAAKTIYSFF

-657 IESIKPRLNRGGE
+657 IESIKPRLNGGGR
-670 DRTVAQNV
+670 DRTIAQNV
-678 LITTLDA
+678 LVRILDS

-699 ELWQRLPG
+699 ELWQRLPD
-707 SEGLLISSEWPEFDE
+707 SKGLLIASEWPEFDE
-722 SDFDDASENEFSRIM
+722 SDFDVSSENEFSKIM

-751 IPPSSKTDVYCLG
+751 IPPSSRTDVYYLG
-764 REFDPE
+764 ERIDTE
-770 ILNLVSHLSNSNE
+770 ILKLVSNLSNSGE
-783 IGWRDEKTSG
+783 LIARSEKASG
-793 SVSAWADTENTLYVV
+793 SVSAWGDSGNTLYVV
-808 LGEIDTEAEIRRLE
+808 LGEIDTIAEIERLE
-822 GKLDKERNDLIRT
+822 GKLEKERSDLART

-840 NKSFVYNAPEEVVN
+840 NKSFVDNAPEEVVN
-854 ENRERLSISQEN
+854 ENKERLIISQDN

-874 EDLR
+874 EDLK

>member
-1 MQKPHKEVVRMEE
+1 MKE
-14 LSTRYNPSDLEEKWY
+14 LSTRYSPSELEKKWY

-72 IIIRFKRMKGFKALW
+72 FIIRFKRMKGFRVLW

-111 NRKELGREK
+111 NRKEMGREK
-120 FLEATWNWTAEYRQ
+120 FLETTWDWAKEYRQ

-167 FVHLYK
+167 FVDLYK
-173 QGLIY
+173 EGLIY

-185 WCPRCATVLS
+185 WCPRCSTVLS

-213 PIKGSEEYVVIATTR
+213 PIKGGEEFVVIATTR

-243 DDRYEGLSG
+243 DERYSGLTG
-252 KTVILPLMDREIPII
+252 KTVILPLMEREIPII

-318 YSGLDRYE
+318 YRGLDRYE

-350 VGRCYRCETI
+350 VGRCYRCDTV

-372 VGPLAEKAIEAVEHG
+372 VGPLAERAIAAVENG
-387 DVVFFP
+387 EVVFFP
-393 ETWKKVYLNWMHE
+393 ETWKKVYLNWMRE

-428 DCNEVIVEEHDPEFC
+428 DCNEVIVEENDPSVC

-449 RLRQDED
+449 KLRQDED

-475 EKTSDLEAFYPT
+475 ETTPDLETFYPT

-508 YHFMGEKPFNHV
+508 YHFIGDRPFDHV

-546 VIEEHG
+546 VIKEHG

-571 LDVRFFETY
+571 LDVKFFDTY
-580 KKFANKIWNASR
+580 KKFANKIWNAAR
-592 FVLLNMEGFE
+592 FALLNMEGFE
-602 RMEIDETK
+602 EIDLRKEK
-610 LAVEDRWIMSRLAK
+610 LAIEDRWILSRLAR
-624 SVTAVERSIDV
+624 SVKTVEESIDS
-635 YDFPTASKTIYSFF
+635 YDFPSAAKTIYSFF

-657 IESIKPRLNRGGE
+657 IESIKPRLNGGGR
-670 DRTVAQNV
+670 DRTIAQNV
-678 LITTLDA
+678 LVRILDS

-699 ELWQRLPG
+699 ELWQRLPN
-707 SEGLLISSEWPEFDE
+707 SKGLLIASEWPEFDE
-722 SDFDDASENEFSRIM
+722 SDFDVSSENEFSKIM

-751 IPPSSKTDVYCLG
+751 IPPSSRTDVYYLG
-764 REFDPE
+764 ERIDTE
-770 ILNLVSHLSNSNE
+770 ILKLVSNLSNSGE
-783 IGWRDEKTSG
+783 LIARSEKASG
-793 SVSAWADTENTLYVV
+793 SVSAWGDSGNTLYVV
-808 LGEIDTEAEIRRLE
+808 LGEIDTIAEIERLK
-822 GKLDKERNDLIRT
+822 GKLEKERSDLART

-840 NKSFVYNAPEEVVN
+840 NKSFVDNAPEEVVN
-854 ENRERLSISQEN
+854 ENKERLIISQDN

-874 EDLR
+874 EDLK

>member
-1 MQKPHKEVVRMEE
+1 MKE
-14 LSTRYNPSDLEEKWY
+14 LSTRYSPSELEKKWY

-72 IIIRFKRMKGFKALW
+72 FIIRFKRMKGFRVLW

-111 NRKELGREK
+111 NRKEMGREK
-120 FLEATWNWTAEYRQ
+120 FLETTWDWAKEYRQ

-167 FVHLYK
+167 FVDLYK
-173 QGLIY
+173 EGLIY

-185 WCPRCATVLS
+185 WCPRCSTVLS

-213 PIKGSEEYVVIATTR
+213 PIKGGEEFVVIATTR

-243 DDRYEGLSG
+243 DERYSDLTG
-252 KTVILPLMDREIPII
+252 KTVILPLMEREIPII

-318 YSGLDRYE
+318 YRGLDRYE

-350 VGRCYRCETI
+350 VGRCYRCDTV

-372 VGPLAEKAIEAVEHG
+372 VGPLAERAIAAVENG
-387 DVVFFP
+387 EVVFFP
-393 ETWKKVYLNWMHE
+393 ETWKKVYLNWMRE

-428 DCNEVIVEEHDPEFC
+428 DCNEVIVEENDPSVC

-449 RLRQDED
+449 KLRQDED

-475 EKTSDLEAFYPT
+475 ETTPDLETFYPT

-508 YHFMGEKPFNHV
+508 YHFIGDRPFDHV

-546 VIEEHG
+546 VIKEHG

-571 LDVRFFETY
+571 LDVKFFDTY
-580 KKFANKIWNASR
+580 KKFANKIWNAAR
-592 FVLLNMEGFE
+592 FALLNMEGFE
-602 RMEIDETK
+602 EIDLRKEK
-610 LAVEDRWIMSRLAK
+610 LAIEDRWILSRLAR
-624 SVTAVERSIDV
+624 SVKTVEESIDS
-635 YDFPTASKTIYSFF
+635 YDFPSAAKTIYSFF

-657 IESIKPRLNRGGE
+657 IESIKPRLNGGGR
-670 DRTVAQNV
+670 DRTIAQNV
-678 LITTLDA
+678 LVRILDS

-699 ELWQRLPG
+699 ELWQRLPDSKG
-707 SEGLLISSEWPEFDE
+707 VLIASEWPEFDE
-722 SDFDDASENEFSRIM
+722 SDFDVSSENEFSKIM

-751 IPPSSKTDVYCLG
+751 IPPSSRTDVYYLG
-764 REFDPE
+764 ERIDTE
-770 ILNLVSHLSNSNE
+770 ILKLVSNLSNSGE
-783 IGWRDEKTSG
+783 LIARSEKASG
-793 SVSAWADTENTLYVV
+793 SVSAWGDSGNTLYVV
-808 LGEIDTEAEIRRLE
+808 LGEIDTIAEIERLK
-822 GKLDKERNDLIRT
+822 GKLEKERSDLART

-840 NKSFVYNAPEEVVN
+840 NKSFVDNAPEEVVN
-854 ENRERLSISQEN
+854 ENKERLIISQDN

-874 EDLR
+874 EDLK

>member
-1 MQKPHKEVVRMEE
+1 MEE

-111 NRKELGREK
+111 NREELGREK

-154 TMDDGLSEAVRKA
+154 TMDDGLSEAVRKS
-167 FVHLYK
+167 FVDLYK

-243 DDRYEGLSG
+243 DERYEGLAG
-252 KTVILPLMDREIPII
+252 NTVILPLMNREIPII

-289 NDFQI
+289 NDFRI

-306 DKDAKINENGGK
+306 DKDARINENGGK
-318 YSGLDRYE
+318 YRGLDRYE

-335 EEQGFLIKVEPMVHA
+335 EKQGFLIKVEPMVHA

-372 VGPLAEKAIEAVEHG
+372 VGPLAKRAIEAVEQG
-387 DVVFFP
+387 NVVFFP

-428 DCNEVIVEEHDPEFC
+428 DCNEIIVEEHDPEFC
-443 PKCGSR
+443 PRCGSR
-449 RLRQDED
+449 KLRQDED

-475 EKTSDLEAFYPT
+475 EKTSDLKAFYPT

-508 YHFMGEKPFNHV
+508 YHFMGDKPFDHV

-571 LDVRFFETY
+571 LDVRFFDTY

-602 RMEIDETK
+602 KMEIDETK

-624 SVTAVERSIDV
+624 SVSAVERSIDV

-707 SEGLLISSEWPEFDE
+707 SEGLLISSEWPDFDE
-722 SDFDDASENEFSRIM
+722 SDFDDASEDEFSRIM
-737 EMVRG
+737 EIVRG

-764 REFDPE
+764 REIDSE
-770 ILNLVSHLSNSNE
+770 VLKLVSHLSNSNE
-783 IGWRDEKTSG
+783 IGRRDEKTSG

-808 LGEIDTEAEIRRLE
+808 LGEIDTEAEIQRLQ
-822 GKLDKERNDLIRT
+822 GKLEKERNDLNRT

-840 NKSFVYNAPEEVVN
+840 NKSFVDNAPEEVVN
-854 ENRERLSISQEN
+854 ENRERLSISQDN
-866 IRRIEKII
+866 ILRIEKII

>member
-1 MQKPHKEVVRMEE
+1 MKE

-29 SRWKEGGY
+29 SCWKEGGF
-37 FEPRGTGEPFTIMIP
+37 FEPKGSGEPFTIMIP

-72 IIIRFKRMKGFKALW
+72 IIIRFKRMKGYRALW

-111 NRKELGREK
+111 NRKELGRER
-120 FLEATWNWTAEYRQ
+120 FLETTWNWAKEYRQ

-154 TMDDGLSEAVRKA
+154 TMDEGLSEAVRKA
-167 FVHLYK
+167 FVMLYK
-173 QGLIY
+173 EGLIY

-185 WCPRCATVLS
+185 WCPRCSTVLS

-202 DEKGAFYHIKY
+202 DEKGAFYYIKY
-213 PIKGSEEYVVIATTR
+213 PIKDSDEYVIIATTR

-243 DDRYEGLSG
+243 DDRYEGLAG
-252 KTVILPLMDREIPII
+252 KTVILPLMNREIPII

-299 LEVIEVI
+299 LEVIEVL
-306 DKDAKINENGGK
+306 DKDARINENGGK
-318 YSGLDRYE
+318 YKGLDRYE
-326 ARKQVVKDL
+326 ARKQIVKDL

-350 VGRCYRCETI
+350 VGRCYRCETV

-372 VGPLAEKAIEAVEHG
+372 VGPLAEKAIEAVEEG
-387 DVVFFP
+387 SVTFFP
-393 ETWKKVYLNWMHE
+393 ETWKKVYLNWMNE

-428 DCNEVIVEEHDPEFC
+428 DCNEVIVEEQDPSVC
-443 PKCGSR
+443 PKCGSKNI
-449 RLRQDED
+449 RQDED

-475 EKTSDLEAFYPT
+475 EKTEDLESFYPT

-546 VIEEHG
+546 VIREHG

-571 LDVRFFETY
+571 LDVRFFDIY
-580 KKFANKIWNASR
+580 KKFANKIWNAAR
-592 FVLLNMEGFE
+592 FALLNMEGFE
-602 RMEIDETK
+602 KVNLDEEE
-610 LAVEDRWIMSRLAK
+610 LAIEDRWILSRLAK
-624 SVTAVERSIDV
+624 SVKAVEESIDG
-635 YDFPTASKTIYSFF
+635 YDFPSASKMIYSFF

-657 IESIKPRLNRGGE
+657 IESIKPRLNREGRG
-670 DRTVAQNV
+670 RIVAQNV
-678 LITTLDA
+678 LVRTLDT

-699 ELWQRLPG
+699 ELWQNLPG
-707 SEGLLISSEWPEFDE
+707 SDGLLITARWPEFDE
-722 SDFDDASENEFSRIM
+722 SSFDNPSEMEYSRIM
-737 EMVRG
+737 DMVRG
-742 IRNVKAEMN
+742 VRNIKAEMN
-751 IPPSSKTDVYCLG
+751 IPPSSKTDVYYIG
-764 REFDPE
+764 EV
-770 ILNLVSHLSNSNE
+770 LNQEVVELVSHLSNSNE
-783 IGWRDEKTSG
+783 IDRRAEKTSG
-793 SVSAWADTENTLYVV
+793 SVSAWGDAENTLYVV
-808 LGEIDTEAEIRRLE
+808 LGEIDTDAEIERLT
-822 GKLDKERNDLIRT
+822 GKLEKERGDLART
-835 KSKLE
+835 LSKLE
-840 NKSFVYNAPEEVVN
+840 NGDFIRNAPEEVIA
-854 ENRERLSISQEN
+854 ENRERLATSKDN

-874 EDLR
+874 EDLK

>member
-449 RLRQDED
+449 KLRQDED

-602 RMEIDETK
+602 KMEIDETK